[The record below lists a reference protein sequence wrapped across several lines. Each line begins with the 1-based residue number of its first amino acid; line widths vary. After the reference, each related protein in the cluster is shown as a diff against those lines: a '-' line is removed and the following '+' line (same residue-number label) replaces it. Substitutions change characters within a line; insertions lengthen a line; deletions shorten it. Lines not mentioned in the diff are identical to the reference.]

1 MPEITVQTTA
11 GTVTVSNPW
20 EERVIT
26 VAVAQGVKG
35 EQGDT
40 GATGDNGLSAYELWL
55 ADGNVGSLQDF
66 FDYAGANA
74 SRFLDGVPVS
84 LTALTAGD
92 VLTFQSGLWTNTP
105 RTDVTDGGNF

>member
-1 MPEITVQTTA
+1 MPEITVQTVA

-35 EQGDT
+35 DTGDT
-40 GATGDNGLSAYELWL
+40 GATGTPGESAYELWL
-55 ADGNVGSLQDF
+55 ADGNEGSLQDF

-84 LTALTAGD
+84 LGALTAGD

-105 RTDVTDGGNF
+105 RSDVTDGGNF

>member
-1 MPEITVQTTA
+1 M
-11 GTVTVSNPW
+11 
-20 EERVIT
+20 
-26 VAVAQGVKG
+26 AQGVKG

-55 ADGNVGSLQDF
+55 EDGNTGSLQDF

-84 LTALTAGD
+84 LTALTPGD
-92 VLTFQSGLWTNTP
+92 ILTFQSGLWTNTP